1 MTRFWITLDEA
12 VALVMKSLD
21 IAAGGEI
28 FVPKIPSLRIVD
40 LVTAFLGEP
49 RYRSMG
55 IRPGEKLHESLIGE
69 NEARSAYDMG
79 DYFAILPQFEFQN
92 KAPQQGR
99 PVAEDFVYRSDTNEQ
114 WLIESELRDL
124 LERSGFLAPV
134 NASAL

>member
-12 VALVMKSLD
+12 VALVMKTLE

-28 FVPKIPSLRIVD
+28 FVPKIPSLRIAD

-49 RYRSMG
+49 RYHSTG

-79 DYFAILPQFEFQN
+79 DHFVILPQFDFQN
-92 KAPQQGR
+92 KAPQLGQ
-99 PVAEDFVYRSDTNEQ
+99 PVAEDFVYRSDTNDQ
-114 WLIESELRDL
+114 WLAESELRDL
-124 LERSGFLAPV
+124 LERTGFLLATSAP
-134 NASAL
+134 A

>member
-1 MTRFWITLDEA
+1 VQALD
-12 VALVMKSLD
+12 V
-21 IAAGGEI
+21 AAGGEI

-79 DYFAILPQFEFQN
+79 EHFVILPQFEFQN
-92 KAPQQGR
+92 KAPQLGR
-99 PVAEDFVYRSDTNEQ
+99 SVAEDFVYRSDTNDQ
-114 WLIESELRDL
+114 WLVESELRDL
-124 LERSGFLAPV
+124 LERTGFLQVSAP
-134 NASAL
+134 A